1 MNHHDRVTLQRP
13 GCVGSPLDL
22 QGRSRPRYR
31 TLSRCSLHPRLS
43 TASNSHALSPPP
55 ACRASTSP
63 TLKTYGPSQH
73 GSYWSKRIR
82 HSYSSIDK
90 HWRAITRVSRT
101 KAGRACTY
109 VRFSTPTWFDSQFGS
124 ESTGLVHKLSGT
136 SSMASVSS
144 TSYF

>member
-1 MNHHDRVTLQRP
+1 MSTLDAQRRGRWCPAFRPGHSDPGWQICVAEIMNHHDRVTLQRP

-31 TLSRCSLHPRLS
+31 TLSRCSLSPRLS
-43 TASNSHALSPPP
+43 TASNSYALSPPP

-63 TLKTYGPSQH
+63 TLKTYGRSQH

-90 HWRAITRVSRT
+90 HWSAITRVSRT

-109 VRFSTPTWFDSQFGS
+109 V
-124 ESTGLVHKLSGT
+124 
-136 SSMASVSS
+136 
-144 TSYF
+144 